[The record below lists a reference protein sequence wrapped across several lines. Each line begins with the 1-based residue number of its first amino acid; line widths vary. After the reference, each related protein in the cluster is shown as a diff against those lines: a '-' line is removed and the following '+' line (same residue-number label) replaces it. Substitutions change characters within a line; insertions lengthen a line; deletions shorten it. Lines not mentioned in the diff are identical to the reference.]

1 MVASVRLG
9 NGNVAAGVSPGA
21 FATDA
26 AAGPADV
33 GIPSET
39 SAGEAAAT
47 AATALAWLHLV
58 RGGKV
63 DDLPTGLFSLPPDLF
78 WLSVRLVKFTRS
90 GNLPPGRE
98 RIRTDRCRFSERT
111 ESFSAA
117 GKTIGIDPLG
127 GVWKILYQSAVEFA
141 TP

>member
-1 MVASVRLG
+1 MTIIDHFWLKRGRHHHMVASVCLG

-26 AAGPADV
+26 AAGP
-33 GIPSET
+33 SET
-39 SAGEAAAT
+39 SAGEA

-63 DDLPTGLFSLPPDLF
+63 DDLPTGLFSLPPGLF

-90 GNLPPGRE
+90 GNLPPLKRQRPRE
-98 RIRTDRCRFSERT
+98 NPHRPLSFQRTN
-111 ESFSAA
+111 
-117 GKTIGIDPLG
+117 
-127 GVWKILYQSAVEFA
+127 
-141 TP
+141 

>member
-1 MVASVRLG
+1 MTIIDHFWLKRGRHHHMVASVCLG

-63 DDLPTGLFSLPPDLF
+63 VDLPTGLFSLPPDLF
-78 WLSVRLVKFTRS
+78 WLSVRLVKFTRP
-90 GNLPPGRE
+90 GNLPPAAERE
-98 RIRTDRCRFSERT
+98 
-111 ESFSAA
+111 SAPPVVVSA
-117 GKTIGIDPLG
+117 NELKASAPLG
-127 GVWKILYQSAVEFA
+127 K
-141 TP
+141 

>member
-1 MVASVRLG
+1 MVASVCLG

-21 FATDA
+21 FATDAA

-47 AATALAWLHLV
+47 ALAWLHLA

-63 DDLPTGLFSLPPDLF
+63 DDLPTGLFSLPPGLF

-90 GNLPPGRE
+90 GNLPRE
-98 RIRTDRCRFSERT
+98 NTHRPLSFQRTN
-111 ESFSAA
+111 
-117 GKTIGIDPLG
+117 
-127 GVWKILYQSAVEFA
+127 
-141 TP
+141 